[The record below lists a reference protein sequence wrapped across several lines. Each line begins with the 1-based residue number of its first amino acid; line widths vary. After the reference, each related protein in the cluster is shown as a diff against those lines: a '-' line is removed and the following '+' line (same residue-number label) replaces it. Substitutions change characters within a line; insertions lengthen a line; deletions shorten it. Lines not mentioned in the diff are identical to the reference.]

1 MSTRFNPASLTAA
14 IPAVVCAALMT
25 LATSASA
32 QLHDPATPL
41 AVASKVALRGEANS
55 IAVREMRIVRRNDI
69 LVVQADMANMGRTD
83 RTVFYRF
90 KWLDSVG
97 NQVGDGESWK
107 QMSVLGLG
115 QQTVKSV
122 APTSAAVD
130 LRLEMNVEP
139 R

>member
-1 MSTRFNPASLTAA
+1 MTSRKTL
-14 IPAVVCAALMT
+14 AALCT
-25 LATSASA
+25 ALLALTGAAQA
-32 QLHDPATPL
+32 QLHDPATPM
-41 AVASKVALRGEANS
+41 AVASKVALRGEANN
-55 IAVREMRIVRRNDI
+55 IAVREMRLVRKNDI
-69 LVVQADMANMGRTD
+69 LTVQADLANMGRSD

-107 QMSVLGLG
+107 QMAVLGLG
-115 QQTVKSV
+115 QQTGKSV

-130 LRLEMNVEP
+130 LRLEMNVET

>member
-1 MSTRFNPASLTAA
+1 MTNRIFLSAL
-14 IPAVVCAALMT
+14 CAACVG
-25 LATSASA
+25 LAGAAGA
-32 QLHDPATPL
+32 QQHDPATPA
-41 AVASKVALRGEANS
+41 AVAAKVALRGEANG
-55 IAVREMRIVRRNDI
+55 IAVREMRLVRKNDI
-69 LVVQADMANMGRTD
+69 LTVQADLANMGRSD

-107 QMSVLGLG
+107 QMAVLGLG

-130 LRLEMNVEP
+130 LRLEMNVET

>member
-1 MSTRFNPASLTAA
+1 MTPRHTLAA
-14 IPAVVCAALMT
+14 IGVALWA
-25 LATSASA
+25 LVGSA
-32 QLHDPATPL
+32 QAQQHDPATPP
-41 AVASKVALRGEANS
+41 AVASKIALRGDAHG
-55 IAVREMRIVRRNDI
+55 IAVREMRLVRKNDI
-69 LVVQADMANMGRTD
+69 LVVQADMANMGRSD

-90 KWLDSVG
+90 RWLDNVG

-107 QMSVLGLG
+107 QMTVLGLG

-122 APTSAAVD
+122 APTGAAVD

>member
-1 MSTRFNPASLTAA
+1 MRTQWTLTAPA
-14 IPAVVCAALMT
+14 AAAAVVSAALMT
-25 LATSASA
+25 LSAGAAA
-32 QLHDPATPL
+32 QQHDPATPL

-55 IAVREMRIVRRNDI
+55 IAVREMRIVRKNDI
-69 LVVQADMANMGRTD
+69 LVAQADMANMGRSD

-90 KWLDSVG
+90 KWLDNVG

-107 QMSVLGLG
+107 QLSMLGLG

-122 APTSAAVD
+122 APTAAAVD

>member
-1 MSTRFNPASLTAA
+1 MTPRQTL
-14 IPAVVCAALMT
+14 AALSAAF
-25 LATSASA
+25 LALAGTA
-32 QLHDPATPL
+32 QAQQHDPATPT

-55 IAVREMRIVRRNDI
+55 IAVREMRLVRKNDI
-69 LVVQADMANMGRTD
+69 LTVQADLANMGRSD

-90 KWLDSVG
+90 RWLDNVG

-107 QMSVLGLG
+107 QMAVLGLG

-130 LRLEMNVEP
+130 LRLEMNVET